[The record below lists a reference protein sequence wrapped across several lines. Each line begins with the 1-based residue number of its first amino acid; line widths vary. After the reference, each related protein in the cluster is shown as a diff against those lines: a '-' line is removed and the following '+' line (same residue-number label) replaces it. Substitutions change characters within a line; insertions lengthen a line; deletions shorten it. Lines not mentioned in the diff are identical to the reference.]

1 MAKRTPQAERTTEP
15 GGNVRLDWA
24 HVVESLEQG
33 VIAFDVAGNVSFMNQ
48 AAEQLTG
55 SSLSACRG
63 QHHSRV
69 FAKNPWV
76 SAMLGSAAD
85 DGHIRAEGDIV
96 GQWDS
101 RTAVRATA
109 SPVLDSRGNRG
120 GIALVLH
127 DLSLQRG
134 LESDLHRAQSLDTLG
149 GLVAGLAHEIKNP
162 LSGIRGAVQLLGADG
177 GTRAREY
184 VDLVIREVDR
194 LTGLVERLLELGSRR
209 GLELSGLNVH
219 RVIDHVVR
227 LTGPGAERDRVQVTR
242 LFDPSLPPVAGHED
256 SLVQVFLNLVQNAI
270 AAVAGLPPET
280 AREVRIHT
288 RMETGFHAATRTD
301 GGRGRTHCLRIDV
314 EDNGPGVAPQV
325 RDRLFSPFVTTKPK
339 GTGLGLAIS
348 HRIVT
353 DHGGTIRFE
362 SGEGRTVF
370 RVILPVWEA
379 D

>member
-1 MAKRTPQAERTTEP
+1 MAKRTTQTRRTPEAARS
-15 GGNVRLDWA
+15 VQLDWE

-33 VIAFDVAGNVSFMNQ
+33 VIALDVAGNVSFMNQ
-48 AAEQLTG
+48 AAEQLAG
-55 SSLSACRG
+55 CSLAGWRG

-69 FAKNPWV
+69 FSKSSWV
-76 SAMLGSAAD
+76 SAMLESAG
-85 DGHIRAEGDIV
+85 DGHIRAEGEIV
-96 GQWDS
+96 GQWGS
-101 RTAVRATA
+101 RTAVRASA
-109 SPVLDSRGNRG
+109 SPVLDSRGERG

-162 LSGIRGAVQLLGADG
+162 LSGIRGAVQLLGVDG
-177 GTRAREY
+177 DTRAREY

-209 GLELSGLNVH
+209 GLERASLNVH
-219 RVIDHVVR
+219 QVIDHVVR
-227 LTGPGAERDRVQVTR
+227 LTDAAAERDRVQVTR

-270 AAVAGLPPET
+270 AAVAGLSAGT

-301 GGRGRTHCLRIDV
+301 GVRGRTRCLRIDV
-314 EDNGPGVAPQV
+314 EDNGPGVAPEV
-325 RDRLFSPFVTTKPK
+325 HDRLFSPFVTTKPK

-362 SGEGRTVF
+362 SGDGRTVF